1 VLLCKALR
9 GASDQGALSPR
20 LLFPVVAVAF
30 RAMATPQETRSNRS
44 LLEQLPEIVRAGK
57 RQAERIMEGL
67 EARSRVGLQTRELV
81 TPAKDTNWQEFQSL
95 KPHAKAQA
103 TLAGDLAL
111 LNDTAGQTQL
121 VANRAQWFNR
131 LIYGDNLLAMAAL
144 LAGDAETPSLRG
156 KIDLFYNDPPF
167 DSKADYRTRIMLPG
181 GDVEQKPTVIE
192 QFAYSD
198 TWADGTA
205 SYLAMIVPRLCL
217 MRELLSDRGSIYI
230 HLDSHVCHYVKL
242 ILDQIFSPAMFRSE
256 IIWRRSNSHNKTT
269 DQYGPIHDVIFL
281 YSKTENFIFHPGKR
295 PFSKGYIETR
305 FKYHDKRGIY
315 QPNYLTGPGTRRGDS
330 GKPWRG
336 FDPTKAGRHWAIPSK
351 TTELLGK
358 DMSGKTT
365 QEILDACLEADL
377 LVIPKKEGGQ
387 PMYRQ
392 YITEGV
398 PYQDL
403 WAYQPNTSGILYQSD
418 ECIDEDVKWL
428 EQEDEK
434 IGYDTQKPEGLL
446 NRILETSS
454 NENSIVA
461 DLFGGSGTTAV
472 VAEKLGRRWIISDLG
487 KPACMI
493 MRKRLIDQNA
503 RPFFYQAIGDYQVEA
518 ARSTLGKKFRVGDLA
533 QIVLGLYGALPLDVD
548 DNPNRNLGKIPQSR
562 TLVFVDSPQKLTGL
576 ATLKKAQELRGS
588 HLGGWEKVV
597 VLGWNFTADI
607 GEVITNLND
616 KKLEVLVIPPDLL
629 DRLKKSGG
637 YEKLKVDFD
646 AQRIRFSSL
655 QYVTVKPIERKPMAS
670 GEVLT
675 VELDNYVLLSPDA
688 LNLEAK
694 DKERLQ
700 AVVNRDPLAL
710 VEYWSVDPDY
720 DGEVFRSV
728 WQDYRGN
735 TDNDHDPL
743 HVVRKAVLSGL
754 PVKSGSRR
762 VCVRVVD
769 VFGFE
774 AEVVKTI

>member
-1 VLLCKALR
+1 
-9 GASDQGALSPR
+9 
-20 LLFPVVAVAF
+20 
-30 RAMATPQETRSNRS
+30 MATPQESRSNRS

-67 EARSRVGLQTRELV
+67 EARARVALQTRELV

-95 KPHAKAQA
+95 KPHAKPQA
-103 TLAGDLAL
+103 TLGGDLAL
-111 LNDTAGQTQL
+111 LNETPGQTQL
-121 VANRAQWFNR
+121 IASRAQWFNR
-131 LIYGDNLLAMAAL
+131 LIYGDNLLCMAAL

-156 KIDLFYNDPPF
+156 KVDLIYIDPPL
-167 DSKADYRTRIMLPG
+167 DSKADYRTKITLPG

-217 MRELLSDRGSIYI
+217 MRELLSDKGSIYV
-230 HLDSHVCHYVKL
+230 HLDWHVGHYVKL
-242 ILDQIFSPAMFRSE
+242 MLDEIFGRELFQRE
-256 IIWRRSNSHNKTT
+256 IIWYFDNVSGFKSIAPNWIRDHEM
-269 DQYGPIHDVIFL
+269 IFW
-281 YSKTENFIFHPGKR
+281 YSKSHTKIFNKVYG
-295 PFSKGYIETR
+295 GYPEGYEKKFCNVDEQGR
-305 FKYHDKRGIY
+305 HYMKRGGRK
-315 QPNYLTGPGTRRGDS
+315 QYLDELK
-330 GKPWRG
+330 GKPLGDVWR
-336 FDPTKAGRHWAIPSK
+336 IPFINN
-351 TTELLGK
+351 
-358 DMSGKTT
+358 M
-365 QEILDACLEADL
+365 
-377 LVIPKKEGGQ
+377 
-387 PMYRQ
+387 
-392 YITEGV
+392 
-398 PYQDL
+398 
-403 WAYQPNTSGILYQSD
+403 SD
-418 ECIDEDVKWL
+418 ERV
-428 EQEDEK
+428 
-434 IGYDTQKPEGLL
+434 GYATQKPEPLL
-446 NRILETSS
+446 ERIIKASS
-454 NENSIVA
+454 DEGAIVA
-461 DLFGGSGTTAV
+461 DFFGGSGTTAA
-472 VAEKLGRRWIISDLG
+472 VAEKLGRRWITSDLG

-533 QIVLGLYGALPLDVD
+533 QIVLGLYGALPLDAD
-548 DNPNRNLGKIPQSR
+548 DNPNRNLGKIPQAR

-616 KKLEVLVIPPDLL
+616 AKLEVLVIPPDLL

-637 YEKLKVDFD
+637 FEKLKTDFD

-655 QYVTVKPIERKPMAS
+655 QYVTVKPIERKAIAS

-735 TDNDHDPL
+735 TANDDDEL
-743 HVVRKAVLSGL
+743 HVVRKAVLNGL

-774 AEVVKTI
+774 AEVVKTV